1 MKAVL
6 ALVIIYVGTFFLAI
20 QGASQNPVSA
30 APQQNPATQDQSSQ
44 TTAAVKPVDPVKDAD
59 IRSLM
64 ELIGA
69 RDQVQDAVTNSSEQ
83 YREKLL
89 ATVPN
94 NDKGQAFITSFIDS
108 YQKKFD
114 VDQMTEQL
122 VTIYDKHYTDDE
134 IKTMLQFYGSPI
146 GQKVAAESPKIAREI
161 QAASRATGAKAA
173 KDALQALKAQNPEIG
188 QSARLGNGTARRWQ
202 QNGRG
207 QQGQAQQNQP
217 QQAAQQPDPQ
227 QP

>member
-30 APQQNPATQDQSSQ
+30 APQSAAAEDQTSPA
-44 TTAAVKPVDPVKDAD
+44 AAKPIDPVKDAD
-59 IRSLM
+59 LRSLM

-69 RDQVQDAVTNSSEQ
+69 RDQMQDAVANSSEQ

-94 NDKGQAFITSFIDS
+94 NDKGQVFVTLFIES

-114 VDQMTEQL
+114 VDQLTEQL
-122 VTIYDKHYTDDE
+122 VAIYDKHYTDDE
-134 IKTMLQFYGSPI
+134 IKALLQFYGSPL
-146 GQKVAAESPKIAREI
+146 GQKVAAETPRIAREI
-161 QAASRATGAKAA
+161 QAASRTTGAKAA

-188 QSARLGNGTARRWQ
+188 QSARLTNGPRRWQ
-202 QNGRG
+202 PGARAPQGAQPG
-207 QQGQAQQNQP
+207 QS
-217 QQAAQQPDPQ
+217 QQAAQQPDPPQ
-227 QP
+227 F

>member
-30 APQQNPATQDQSSQ
+30 APQNPAVQDKSSQ
-44 TTAAVKPVDPVKDAD
+44 AAKPIDPAKQAD

-64 ELIGA
+64 ELVGA
-69 RDQVQDAVTNSSEQ
+69 RDQVQDAVNNSSEQ

-94 NDKGQAFITSFIDS
+94 NEKGQAFVTSFIDT

-114 VDQMTEQL
+114 VDQLTEEL
-122 VTIYDKHYTDDE
+122 VSIYDKHFTDDE

-173 KDALQALKAQNPEIG
+173 KEALQAMKAQNPEIG
-188 QSARLGNGTARRWQ
+188 QSAHLGNAPRRWQ
-202 QNGRG
+202 QGRG
-207 QQGQAQQNQP
+207 QQSQSQ
-217 QQAAQQPDPQ
+217 QQAAQQPDPPQ
-227 QP
+227 L

>member
-30 APQQNPATQDQSSQ
+30 APQGAAAQDQASPAQ
-44 TTAAVKPVDPVKDAD
+44 ARPVDPVKDAD

-69 RDQVQDAVTNSSEQ
+69 RDQMQDAVANSGEQ

-94 NDKGQAFITSFIDS
+94 NDKGQAFVTSFIES

-114 VDQMTEQL
+114 IDQMTEQL
-122 VTIYDKHYTDDE
+122 VRIYDKHYTDDE
-134 IKTMLQFYGSPI
+134 IKTLLQFYGSPL
-146 GQKVAAESPKIAREI
+146 GQRVAAETPKITREI
-161 QAASRATGAKAA
+161 QAASRTTGAKAA
-173 KDALQALKAQNPEIG
+173 KDALQALRAQNPEIG
-188 QSARLGNGTARRWQ
+188 QSARLTNGPRRWQ
-202 QNGRG
+202 PGARG
-207 QQGQAQQNQP
+207 QQGAQQGLS
-217 QQAAQQPDPQ
+217 QQAAQQPDPPQ
-227 QP
+227 L

>member
-6 ALVIIYVGTFFLAI
+6 ALAIIYVGTFFLAI

-30 APQQNPATQDQSSQ
+30 APQSTASQDQASPAQ
-44 TTAAVKPVDPVKDAD
+44 AKPIDPVKDAD

-69 RDQVQDAVTNSSEQ
+69 RDQVQDAVNNSSEQ

-94 NDKGQAFITSFIDS
+94 NDKGQAFVTSFIDS
-108 YQKKFD
+108 YEKKFD
-114 VDQMTEQL
+114 VNQMTEQL

-134 IKTMLQFYGSPI
+134 IKSLLQFYGSPI
-146 GQKVAAESPKIAREI
+146 GQKFAAETPKILHEI
-161 QAASRATGAKAA
+161 QVASRTTGAKAA
-173 KDALQALKAQNPEIG
+173 KEALQALKAQNPEIG
-188 QSARLGNGTARRWQ
+188 QSARLNNGPRRWQ
-202 QNGRG
+202 PGAR
-207 QQGQAQQNQP
+207 AQQNGQQNQS
-217 QQAAQQPDPQ
+217 QQAAQQPDPPQ
-227 QP
+227 F

>member
-6 ALVIIYVGTFFLAI
+6 ALVVIYVGTFFLAI

-30 APQQNPATQDQSSQ
+30 APQSTAVQDQSSSGQ
-44 TTAAVKPVDPVKDAD
+44 AKPIDPVKDAD

-64 ELIGA
+64 ELVGA
-69 RDQVQDAVTNSSEQ
+69 RDQIQDAVSNSSEQ

-94 NDKGQAFITSFIDS
+94 NDKGQAFVTSFIES

-122 VTIYDKHYTDDE
+122 VAIYDKHYTDDE
-134 IKTMLQFYGSPI
+134 IKTMLQFYGSPV
-146 GQKVAAESPKIAREI
+146 GQKVAAEMPKISREI
-161 QAASRATGAKAA
+161 QVVSRTTGAKAA

-188 QSARLGNGTARRWQ
+188 QSARLGNNGPRRWQ
-202 QNGRG
+202 PGTRAQQNA
-207 QQGQAQQNQP
+207 QQGQS
-217 QQAAQQPDPQ
+217 QQAAQQPDPPQ
-227 QP
+227 F

>member
-30 APQQNPATQDQSSQ
+30 GPQSAAVQDQASSGQ
-44 TTAAVKPVDPVKDAD
+44 AKPIDPVKDAD

-69 RDQVQDAVTNSSEQ
+69 RDQIQEAVSNSSEQ

-94 NDKGQAFITSFIDS
+94 NDKGQAFVTSFIES
-108 YQKKFD
+108 YQKRFD

-122 VTIYDKHYTDDE
+122 AAIYDKHYTDDE
-134 IKTMLQFYGSPI
+134 IKTMLQFYGSPV
-146 GQKVAAESPKIAREI
+146 GQKVAAETPKIGREI
-161 QAASRATGAKAA
+161 QVVSRTTGAKAA

-188 QSARLGNGTARRWQ
+188 QSARLGNNGPRRWQ
-202 QNGRG
+202 PGARAQQNA
-207 QQGQAQQNQP
+207 QQGQS
-217 QQAAQQPDPQ
+217 QQAAQQPDPPQ
-227 QP
+227 F

>member
-6 ALVIIYVGTFFLAI
+6 ALVVIYVGTFFLAI

-30 APQQNPATQDQSSQ
+30 AQQSS
-44 TTAAVKPVDPVKDAD
+44 AAQDPAQAKPVDPVKETD

-69 RDQVQDAVTNSSEQ
+69 RDLVQDAVTSSSEQ

-94 NDKGQAFITSFIDS
+94 SDKGQAFVTSFIDS

-114 VDQMTEQL
+114 VDQLTEQL
-122 VTIYDKHYTDDE
+122 VTIYDKHYSDDD
-134 IKTMLQFYGSPI
+134 IKTLLQFYGSPV
-146 GQKVAAESPKIAREI
+146 GQKVAGETPKIAHEI

-173 KDALQALKAQNPEIG
+173 KEALQALKAQNPEIG
-188 QSARLGNGTARRWQ
+188 QSARLGNGQHRFQ
-202 QNGRG
+202 QGQTGRG
-207 QQGQAQQNQP
+207 QQGQS
-217 QQAAQQPDPQ
+217 QQAAQQTDPQ
-227 QP
+227 

>member
-30 APQQNPATQDQSSQ
+30 APQGAASPDQASPAQ
-44 TTAAVKPVDPVKDAD
+44 AKPIDPVKDGD

-69 RDQVQDAVTNSSEQ
+69 RDQVQDAVSDSSEQ

-89 ATVPN
+89 ANVPN
-94 NDKGQAFITSFIDS
+94 NDKGQAFVTSFIES

-114 VDQMTEQL
+114 ANQLTEQL
-122 VTIYDKHYTDDE
+122 VAIYDKHYSDDE
-134 IKTMLQFYGSPI
+134 IKSLLQFYGSPV
-146 GQKVAAESPKIAREI
+146 GQKVAAETPKIGREI
-161 QAASRATGAKAA
+161 QAANRTTGAKAA

-188 QSARLGNGTARRWQ
+188 QSARLGNGPRRWQ
-202 QNGRG
+202 PGARG
-207 QQGQAQQNQP
+207 QQGQS
-217 QQAAQQPDPQ
+217 QQAAQQPDPPQ
-227 QP
+227 F

>member
-30 APQQNPATQDQSSQ
+30 APQS
-44 TTAAVKPVDPVKDAD
+44 AAAEDETSPGAAKPIDPVKDAD
-59 IRSLM
+59 LRSLM

-69 RDQVQDAVTNSSEQ
+69 RDQMQDAVANSSEQ

-94 NDKGQAFITSFIDS
+94 NDKGQAFVTSFIAS

-114 VDQMTEQL
+114 VDQLAEQL
-122 VTIYDKHYTDDE
+122 VAIYDKHYTDDE
-134 IKTMLQFYGSPI
+134 IKALLQFYGSPL
-146 GQKVAAESPKIAREI
+146 GQKVAAETPRIAREI
-161 QAASRATGAKAA
+161 QAASRTTGGQAA

-188 QSARLGNGTARRWQ
+188 QSARLTNGPRRWQ
-202 QNGRG
+202 PGARG
-207 QQGQAQQNQP
+207 PQGAPAGQS
-217 QQAAQQPDPQ
+217 QQAAQQPDPPQ
-227 QP
+227 F

>member
-6 ALVIIYVGTFFLAI
+6 ALIVIYVGTFFLAI

-30 APQQNPATQDQSSQ
+30 APQSSAVQDQASQ
-44 TTAAVKPVDPVKDAD
+44 AKATDPVKEGD

-69 RDQVQDAVTNSSEQ
+69 RDQMQEAVSNSTEQ
-83 YREKLL
+83 YREKLI

-94 NDKGQAFITSFIDS
+94 NDKGQAFISSFAEQ
-108 YQKKFD
+108 YKKNFD
-114 VDQMTEQL
+114 VDQLTEQL

-134 IKTMLQFYGSPI
+134 IKALLQFYGSPI
-146 GQKVAAESPKIAREI
+146 GQKVAAEMPKISREI

-173 KDALQALKAQNPEIG
+173 KDALQAMKAQNPEIG
-188 QSARLGNGTARRWQ
+188 QSARLAPNGPRRWQ
-202 QNGRG
+202 NGR
-207 QQGQAQQNQP
+207 QQQQNQQTQQNQAS
-217 QQAAQQPDPQ
+217 QQAAQSDPQ

>member
-6 ALVIIYVGTFFLAI
+6 ALIIIYVGTFFLAI

-30 APQQNPATQDQSSQ
+30 APQSAGGQDQVSP
-44 TTAAVKPVDPVKDAD
+44 AEAKPIDPVKDAD

-69 RDQVQDAVTNSSEQ
+69 RDQVQDAVNNSSEQ

-94 NDKGQAFITSFIDS
+94 NDKGRAFVSSFVES
-108 YQKKFD
+108 YQKKFEA
-114 VDQMTEQL
+114 EQL
-122 VTIYDKHYTDDE
+122 TGQLVGIYDKHYTDDD
-134 IKTMLQFYGSPI
+134 IKALLQFYGSPV
-146 GQKVAAESPKIAREI
+146 GQKVAAEMPKIAREI

-173 KDALQALKAQNPEIG
+173 KETLQALKAQNPGVG
-188 QSARLGNGTARRWQ
+188 QSARLGSGPRRWQ
-202 QNGRG
+202 QGGRG
-207 QQGQAQQNQP
+207 QQAP
-217 QQAAQQPDPQ
+217 SQQAAQQPDPQ

>member
-6 ALVIIYVGTFFLAI
+6 ALAIIYVGTFFLAI

-30 APQQNPATQDQSSQ
+30 APQSTASEDQASSAQ
-44 TTAAVKPVDPVKDAD
+44 AKPIDPVKDAD

-69 RDQVQDAVTNSSEQ
+69 HDQVQDAVNNSSEQ

-94 NDKGQAFITSFIDS
+94 NDKGQAFVISFIES

-114 VDQMTEQL
+114 VGQMTEQL
-122 VTIYDKHYTDDE
+122 VTIYDRHYTDDE
-134 IKTMLQFYGSPI
+134 IKILLQFYGSPV
-146 GQKVAAESPKIAREI
+146 GQKVAAEMPKIAREI

-173 KDALQALKAQNPEIG
+173 KEALQALKAQNPEIG
-188 QSARLGNGTARRWQ
+188 QSARLNNTPRRWQ
-202 QNGRG
+202 PGARG
-207 QQGQAQQNQP
+207 QQGQS
-217 QQAAQQPDPQ
+217 QQAAQQPDPPQ
-227 QP
+227 F

>member
-6 ALVIIYVGTFFLAI
+6 ALVIIYIGTFFLAI

-30 APQQNPATQDQSSQ
+30 APQSAPAQEQASATVD
-44 TTAAVKPVDPVKDAD
+44 KPIDPVKDAD

-69 RDQVQDAVTNSSEQ
+69 RDQIQDAVSNSSEQ
-83 YREKLL
+83 YKEKLL

-94 NDKGQAFITSFIDS
+94 NDKGQAFVTAFIES

-122 VTIYDKHYTDDE
+122 VAIYDKHYTDEE
-134 IKTMLQFYGSPI
+134 IKILLQFYGSPV
-146 GQKVAAESPKIAREI
+146 GQKVAAETPKIGREI
-161 QAASRATGAKAA
+161 QMVSRATGAKAA
-173 KDALQALKAQNPEIG
+173 KEALQASKAQNPEIG
-188 QSARLGNGTARRWQ
+188 QSARLNNNGPRRWQ
-202 QNGRG
+202 PGAR
-207 QQGQAQQNQP
+207 AQQNGQQSPP
-217 QQAAQQPDPQ
+217 QQAVQQPDPPQ
-227 QP
+227 F